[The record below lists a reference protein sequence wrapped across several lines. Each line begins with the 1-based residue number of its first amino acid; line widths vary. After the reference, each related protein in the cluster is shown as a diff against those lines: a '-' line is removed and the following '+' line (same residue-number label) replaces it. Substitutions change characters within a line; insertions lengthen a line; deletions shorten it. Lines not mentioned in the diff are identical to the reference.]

1 MFCLLILEEV
11 KVIGPGES
19 ILANVGEEVEFP
31 CHLSPYQDA
40 EHMEILWFRSQ
51 ASDVVHLYQD
61 RQEVPGR
68 QMAQF
73 QNRTTLI
80 KDEILDGTVILQLHD
95 VVPADQGPYGCRF
108 FSRDSSFS
116 GEAVWELEVA
126 GA

>member
-1 MFCLLILEEV
+1 M
-11 KVIGPGES
+11 IGPGES

-31 CHLSPYQDA
+31 CHLSPYRDA

-51 ASDVVHLYQD
+51 ASDVVHLYQEQ
-61 RQEVPGR
+61 RELLEQ

-73 QNRTTLI
+73 QNRTKLI
-80 KDEILDGTVILQLHD
+80 KDEILYGTVILQLHG
-95 VVPADQGPYGCRF
+95 VLPADEGPYGCRF
-108 FSRDSSFS
+108 LSNNLSFS